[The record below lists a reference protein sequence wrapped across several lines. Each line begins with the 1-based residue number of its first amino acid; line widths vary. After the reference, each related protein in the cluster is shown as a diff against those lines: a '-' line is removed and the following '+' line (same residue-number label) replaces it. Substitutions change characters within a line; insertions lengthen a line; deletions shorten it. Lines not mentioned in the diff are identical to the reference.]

1 METQWDRRPV
11 QASQAWTQ
19 VSPAFG
25 FLMIIWFVAVTS
37 KILINYIKSVKYSGV
52 YIALIRD
59 QTGRVWPGDS
69 FTTIGHGIT
78 IASQRK
84 RRIPLLSLT
93 ISPD

>member
-19 VSPAFG
+19 VNPAFG
-25 FLMIIWFVAVTS
+25 FLMIIRFVAGIS
-37 KILINYIKSVKYSGV
+37 KILIDYINIVKYSGV
-52 YIALIRD
+52 YIALIRH
-59 QTGRVWPGDS
+59 QNGRAWPSDS

-84 RRIPLLSLT
+84 RRISLLSRT

>member
-11 QASQAWTQ
+11 QAFQAWTQ
-19 VSPAFG
+19 VNPAFG
-25 FLMIIWFVAVTS
+25 FLMIIWFVTVTS
-37 KILINYIKSVKYSGV
+37 KRLINYIKKVKYSGV

-59 QTGRVWPGDS
+59 QNRRAWPGDS

>member
-1 METQWDRRPV
+1 MKTQWDRRPV
-11 QASQAWTQ
+11 QAFQAWTQ
-19 VSPAFG
+19 VNPAFG
-25 FLMIIWFVAVTS
+25 FLMIIGFVTVTS
-37 KILINYIKSVKYSGV
+37 KRLIHYIYTVKYSGV

-59 QTGRVWPGDS
+59 QNRRAWPGDS

>member
-1 METQWDRRPV
+1 MKTQWDRRPV
-11 QASQAWTQ
+11 QAFQAWTQ
-19 VSPAFG
+19 VNPAFG
-25 FLMIIWFVAVTS
+25 FLMIIWFVASIS
-37 KILINYIKSVKYSGV
+37 KILIDYINIVKYIGV

-59 QTGRVWPGDS
+59 QNRRAWPGDS

-84 RRIPLLSLT
+84 RRIPLISLT